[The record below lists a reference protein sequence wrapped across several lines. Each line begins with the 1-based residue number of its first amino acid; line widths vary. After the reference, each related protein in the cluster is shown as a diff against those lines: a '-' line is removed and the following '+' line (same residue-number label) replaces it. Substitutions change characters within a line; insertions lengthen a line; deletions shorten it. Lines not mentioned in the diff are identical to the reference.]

1 QDVSFKLHPGE
12 VTALVGPCDAGKST
26 VVQLLLRLYQ
36 PQKGEILLDEKC
48 INLYKNEYYR
58 NKVSVVSQ
66 EPTLSAR
73 SLQDNIAYGMG
84 EVSLEY
90 VKEAAQTAHAHD
102 FISEMANGYQTGA
115 GQKGGLLSGGQKQR
129 VALARALLR
138 NPKILILDDATSSL
152 DLESEQKVQ
161 CAVYDGPR
169 DRTVLLI
176 SHRISTVQRADR
188 ILVLEGGRITE
199 EGTHEQLLKQEGSY
213 TRLWQKQLSSFQSVN
228 GEQLSSQ

>member
-1 QDVSFKLHPGE
+1 VGGE
-12 VTALVGPCDAGKST
+12 
-26 VVQLLLRLYQ
+26 R
-36 PQKGEILLDEKC
+36 GENWPD
-48 INLYKNEYYR
+48 
-58 NKVSVVSQ
+58 S
-66 EPTLSAR
+66 
-73 SLQDNIAYGMG
+73 
-84 EVSLEY
+84 
-90 VKEAAQTAHAHD
+90 
-102 FISEMANGYQTGA
+102 
-115 GQKGGLLSGGQKQR
+115 GGLLSGGQKQR

-152 DLESEQKVQ
+152 DLESEQKVRP
-161 CAVYDGPR
+161 AML
-169 DRTVLLI
+169 TVLLI